1 MSSTADHQIDPRRF
15 VVRPTRHGMRFSC
28 FELWEYRELLMF
40 LAWRDIKVRYKQTVI
55 GVAWS
60 VLQPLLMM
68 IAFTVFFGR
77 LGGVRA
83 HGVPYAIF
91 TYVAILP
98 WQLFSHALLAS
109 SVSLVANQDLVKKVY
124 FPRILIPIASLS
136 VGLVNFGIA
145 LVALVIMMAI
155 SGIEPHARLL
165 FVVPFLVLA
174 VIASLGVGFFFS
186 ALNAR
191 YRDVQLALPFL
202 TQIWLFATPVIYPS
216 SLIPEPWQP
225 VYALNPMVG
234 VVDGFRW
241 SFLGVSAPPPA
252 MMFVSLVTTL
262 IIFVIGLC
270 YFLRTQETIAD
281 VI

>member
-1 MSSTADHQIDPRRF
+1 MSSTADHQTDLRRF
-15 VVRPTRHGMRFSC
+15 VVRPTRHGVRFSWA
-28 FELWEYRELLMF
+28 ELWEYRELLMF

-68 IAFTVFFGR
+68 IAFTVFFGK
-77 LGGVRA
+77 LGGVRTD
-83 HGVPYAIF
+83 GVSYSVF

-124 FPRILIPIASLS
+124 FPRILVPIASLS

-145 LVALVIMMAI
+145 LVALVVMMVI
-155 SGIEPHARLL
+155 WGIEPHPRLF
-165 FVVPFLVLA
+165 FVLPFLA
-174 VIASLGVGFFFS
+174 MAIMASLGAGFFFS

-202 TQIWLFATPVIYPS
+202 TQIWLFATPVIYPT
-216 SLIPEPWQP
+216 SLIPDQWRL

-241 SFLGVSAPPPA
+241 SFLGVPAPQPK
-252 MMFVSLVTTL
+252 MMFVSVVATL
-262 IIFVIGLC
+262 IMFAIGLC